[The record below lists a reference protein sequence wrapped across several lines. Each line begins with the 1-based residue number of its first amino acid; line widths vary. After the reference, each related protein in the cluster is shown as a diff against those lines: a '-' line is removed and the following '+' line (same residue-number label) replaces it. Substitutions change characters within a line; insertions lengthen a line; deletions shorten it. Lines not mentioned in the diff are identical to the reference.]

1 MTCLTCSAVNDIL
14 KGTNELAVHDLTLYP
29 MFLLTNSWKVSKVSL
44 WELGTCIQCIFTMDL
59 PMLMTVRVLT
69 GAWATDQGSQVW
81 RKLAQENQ
89 SSTAITS
96 SVRGRDLV
104 SSSLI
109 HGGMLAGLNSVQMT
123 KTAVSSWFQ
132 RLLYS
137 EDTALSL
144 AFPTFGSFPIPLF
157 SEPCMEALWYRC
169 PF

>member
-1 MTCLTCSAVNDIL
+1 MHFHHGPPSLLRLLGCQLP
-14 KGTNELAVHDLTLYP
+14 TLCKLHAL
-29 MFLLTNSWKVSKVSL
+29 FSL
-44 WELGTCIQCIFTMDL
+44 VLWNTRVQLVL